1 MKRPGW
7 LGGKDDPEEGSDDDE
22 RPDRED
28 EPKPEAAAER
38 SARRTAARE
47 GRSET
52 QGSSAVRRKL
62 ADRVGKTSEE
72 PKPERKDPKGSRD
85 SKRPKRPKERREPVA
100 KEKPEPKDPKAS
112 KDSSDPEGSKDSKDS
127 KSKPKAKAGEPAK
140 KLNRPRRQ
148 PGSGVTAD
156 ERRAEGD
163 RDRERDEGDRRG
175 EGRRRRE
182 RGKAADGAK
191 RERVGADGERR
202 RGDRDE
208 RSGRKRGERDEGYG
222 RKRGEKDGERKRK
235 RGDRPSAGKRAR
247 AGTAGFAT
255 ALKRGAVETRKWA
268 AVNGPKAGRTLL
280 AGLGAVFALFFE
292 VLGFVLNLAFAAWR
306 VVARPVR
313 AVLGAL
319 DRGARA
325 ASRRLTPAR
334 ALTIVVGGA
343 AILLALS
350 QYADYRSI
358 SIGNGA
364 YADVQSLAPAPET
377 GRLQAGD
384 PHSYVFVP
392 VAIACL
398 LLLAVATIGGRWRAC
413 RLIALAGFAA
423 IVVALIVD
431 RPAGLDPGDAALAFE
446 GVKAKLIG
454 GFYAQIAA
462 GVLLSGSSSLLA
474 RERRLAAAAEP
485 APARRSTERSEA
497 KEPRRRRRTTG
508 RGAGPGTEGTARA

>member
-7 LGGKDDPEEGSDDDE
+7 LGGKDDSEAEADEDE
-22 RPDRED
+22 RPDGR
-28 EPKPEAAAER
+28 EPKPQPKAESAAER

-47 GRSET
+47 DRGET
-52 QGSSAVRRKL
+52 KDPNAARRKL
-62 ADRVGKTSEE
+62 ADRVGKAGDETK
-72 PKPERKDPKGSRD
+72 PKPKPRGP
-85 SKRPKRPKERREPVA
+85 KRPERPERPKERHEPEA
-100 KEKPEPKDPKAS
+100 RA
-112 KDSSDPEGSKDSKDS
+112 SKDSKDS
-127 KSKPKAKAGEPAK
+127 KKPEKAKADEPAK

-148 PGSGVTAD
+148 PGSGATAD
-156 ERRAEGD
+156 GRRREKRGRDRDQGDGD
-163 RDRERDEGDRRG
+163 RED

-182 RGKAADGAK
+182 RVKGEGGRKREGGGRK
-191 RERVGADGERR
+191 RERD
-202 RGDRDE
+202 
-208 RSGRKRGERDEGYG
+208 
-222 RKRGEKDGERKRK
+222 
-235 RGDRPSAGKRAR
+235 DRPSAGKRAR
-247 AGTAGFAT
+247 AGAVGFAA
-255 ALKRGAVETRKWA
+255 ALKRGGVETRKWA
-268 AVNGPKAGRTLL
+268 AANGPKAGRMLL
-280 AGLGAVFALFFE
+280 AALGAVFALFFE
-292 VLGFVLNLAFAAWR
+292 VLGFLLNLAFAAWR

-313 AVLGAL
+313 AVLGVL

-334 ALTIVVGGA
+334 ALTVVVAGA

-377 GRLQAGD
+377 GRQQAGD
-384 PHSYVFVP
+384 PHSYAFVP

-423 IVVALIVD
+423 IVVALLVD

-446 GVKAKLIG
+446 GVEAKLIG

-462 GVLLSGSSSLLA
+462 GVLLIGSSSLLA
-474 RERRLAAAAEP
+474 RELRLAAATEP
-485 APARRSTERSEA
+485 APAPRAERGEA
-497 KEPRRRRRTTG
+497 KEPRSRRRTTA
-508 RGAGPGTEGTARA
+508 RGTGPGTEGTARA

>member
-7 LGGKDDPEEGSDDDE
+7 LGGKDDSEAEADEDE
-22 RPDRED
+22 RPDGR
-28 EPKPEAAAER
+28 EPKPQPKAESAAER

-47 GRSET
+47 DRGET
-52 QGSSAVRRKL
+52 KDPNAARRKL
-62 ADRVGKTSEE
+62 ADRVGKAGDETK
-72 PKPERKDPKGSRD
+72 PKPRGP
-85 SKRPKRPKERREPVA
+85 KRPERPKERREPEA
-100 KEKPEPKDPKAS
+100 RAS
-112 KDSSDPEGSKDSKDS
+112 KDSKKPE
-127 KSKPKAKAGEPAK
+127 KAKADEPAK

-148 PGSGVTAD
+148 PGSGATAD
-156 ERRAEGD
+156 ERRREKRD
-163 RDRERDEGDRRG
+163 RDRDQGDGDRED

-182 RGKAADGAK
+182 RVKGEGGRKREGGGRK
-191 RERVGADGERR
+191 RERD
-202 RGDRDE
+202 
-208 RSGRKRGERDEGYG
+208 
-222 RKRGEKDGERKRK
+222 
-235 RGDRPSAGKRAR
+235 DRPSAGKRAR
-247 AGTAGFAT
+247 AGAVGFAA
-255 ALKRGAVETRKWA
+255 ALKRGGVETRKWA
-268 AVNGPKAGRTLL
+268 AANGPKAGRMLL
-280 AGLGAVFALFFE
+280 AALGAVFALFFE
-292 VLGFVLNLAFAAWR
+292 VLGFLLNLAFAAWR

-313 AVLGAL
+313 AVLGVL

-334 ALTIVVGGA
+334 ALTVVVAGA

-377 GRLQAGD
+377 GRQQAGD
-384 PHSYVFVP
+384 PHSYAFVP

-423 IVVALIVD
+423 IVVALLVD

-446 GVKAKLIG
+446 GVEAKLIG

-462 GVLLSGSSSLLA
+462 GVLLIGSSSLLA
-474 RERRLAAAAEP
+474 RELRLAAATEP
-485 APARRSTERSEA
+485 APAPRAERGEA
-497 KEPRRRRRTTG
+497 KEPRSRRRTTA
-508 RGAGPGTEGTARA
+508 RGTGPGTEGTARA

>member
-7 LGGKDDPEEGSDDDE
+7 LGGKDDSEAEADEDE
-22 RPDRED
+22 RPDGR
-28 EPKPEAAAER
+28 EPKPQPKAESAAER

-47 GRSET
+47 DRGET
-52 QGSSAVRRKL
+52 KDPNAARRKL
-62 ADRVGKTSEE
+62 ADRVGKAGDETK
-72 PKPERKDPKGSRD
+72 PKPRGP
-85 SKRPKRPKERREPVA
+85 KRPERPKERREPEA
-100 KEKPEPKDPKAS
+100 RAS
-112 KDSSDPEGSKDSKDS
+112 KDSKKPE
-127 KSKPKAKAGEPAK
+127 KAKADEPAK

-148 PGSGVTAD
+148 PGSGATAD
-156 ERRAEGD
+156 ERRREKRD
-163 RDRERDEGDRRG
+163 RDRDQGDGDRED

-182 RGKAADGAK
+182 RVKGEGGRKREGGGRK
-191 RERVGADGERR
+191 RERD
-202 RGDRDE
+202 
-208 RSGRKRGERDEGYG
+208 
-222 RKRGEKDGERKRK
+222 
-235 RGDRPSAGKRAR
+235 DRPSAGKRAR
-247 AGTAGFAT
+247 AGAVGFAA
-255 ALKRGAVETRKWA
+255 ALKRGGVETRKWA
-268 AVNGPKAGRTLL
+268 AANGPKAGRMLL
-280 AGLGAVFALFFE
+280 AALGAVFALFFE
-292 VLGFVLNLAFAAWR
+292 VLGFLLNLAFAAWR

-313 AVLGAL
+313 AVLGVL

-334 ALTIVVGGA
+334 ALTVVVAGA

-377 GRLQAGD
+377 GRQQAGD
-384 PHSYVFVP
+384 PHSYAVVP

-423 IVVALIVD
+423 IVVALLVD

-446 GVKAKLIG
+446 GVEAKLIG

-462 GVLLSGSSSLLA
+462 GVLLIGSSSLLA
-474 RERRLAAAAEP
+474 RELRLAAATEP
-485 APARRSTERSEA
+485 APAPRAERGEA
-497 KEPRRRRRTTG
+497 KEPRSRRRTTA
-508 RGAGPGTEGTARA
+508 RGTGPGTEGTARA

>member
-7 LGGKDDPEEGSDDDE
+7 LGGKDDSEAEADEDE
-22 RPDRED
+22 RPDGR
-28 EPKPEAAAER
+28 EPKPQPKAESAAER

-47 GRSET
+47 DRGET
-52 QGSSAVRRKL
+52 KDPSAARRKL
-62 ADRVGKTSEE
+62 ADRVGKAGDETK
-72 PKPERKDPKGSRD
+72 PKPRGP
-85 SKRPKRPKERREPVA
+85 KRPERPKERREPEA
-100 KEKPEPKDPKAS
+100 RAS
-112 KDSSDPEGSKDSKDS
+112 KDSKKPE
-127 KSKPKAKAGEPAK
+127 KAKADEPAK

-148 PGSGVTAD
+148 PGSGATAD
-156 ERRAEGD
+156 ERRREKRD
-163 RDRERDEGDRRG
+163 RDRDQGDGDRED

-182 RGKAADGAK
+182 RVK
-191 RERVGADGERR
+191 GE
-202 RGDRDE
+202 G
-208 RSGRKRGERDEGYG
+208 GRKREGGGRQRERGG
-222 RKRGEKDGERKRK
+222 RKRE

-247 AGTAGFAT
+247 AGAVGFAA
-255 ALKRGAVETRKWA
+255 ALKRGGVETRKWA
-268 AVNGPKAGRTLL
+268 AANGPKAGRMLL
-280 AGLGAVFALFFE
+280 AALGAVFALFFE
-292 VLGFVLNLAFAAWR
+292 VLGFLLNLAFAAWR

-313 AVLGAL
+313 AVLGVL

-334 ALTIVVGGA
+334 ALTVVVAGA

-377 GRLQAGD
+377 GRQQAGD
-384 PHSYVFVP
+384 PHSYAFVP

-423 IVVALIVD
+423 IVVALLVD

-446 GVKAKLIG
+446 GVEAKLIG

-462 GVLLSGSSSLLA
+462 GVLLIGSSSLLA
-474 RERRLAAAAEP
+474 RELRLAAATEP
-485 APARRSTERSEA
+485 APAPRAERGEA
-497 KEPRRRRRTTG
+497 KEPRSRRRTTA
-508 RGAGPGTEGTARA
+508 RGTGPGTEGTARA